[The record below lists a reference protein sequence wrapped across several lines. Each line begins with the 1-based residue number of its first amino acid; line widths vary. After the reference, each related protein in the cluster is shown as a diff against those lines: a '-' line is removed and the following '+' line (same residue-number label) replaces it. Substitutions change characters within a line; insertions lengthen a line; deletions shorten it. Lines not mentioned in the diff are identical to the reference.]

1 MLLQLYK
8 TDFGESYI
16 TVVNYNVPIDTVR
29 RVAPTIGFL
38 GLEFGKTDFRAS
50 KKVIIGFLQVH
61 LCIGKCQAVH
71 LFKPL
76 EFLFILGRSVVKFL
90 FGFFV

>member
-29 RVAPTIGFL
+29 RVAFAVGFL
-38 GLEFGKTDFRAS
+38 GLEFGKTDFRPS
-50 KKVIIGFLQVH
+50 KKVVIGFLQIH
-61 LCIGKCQAVH
+61 LWQEQDCQLLSTTRISVCIG
-71 LFKPL
+71 
-76 EFLFILGRSVVKFL
+76 
-90 FGFFV
+90 